1 MIIRGRNILQSV
13 DDTDLRI
20 LAELVNNAKS
30 SFVDISNKLEF
41 HPNVVA
47 YRVKRMEQMGIIKK
61 YSVLLDLE
69 KVGLG
74 EQVYVGVSL
83 PEYSEKDALLK
94 QIMGIPQIIRVIS
107 LLGSPALMI
116 FIAGKNKAE
125 VDAVIS
131 KLKGMNVKVENTLS
145 IIKTYQD
152 GLLGEFFESLADQL
166 KEENKRA

>member
-1 MIIRGRNILQSV
+1 MNMRGRNILLPV

-30 SFVDISNKLEF
+30 SFVDISNKLEL

-47 YRVKRMEQMGIIKK
+47 YRIKRMEQMGIIKK

-69 KVGLG
+69 KLGLS
-74 EQVYVGVSL
+74 EQVYVGASL
-83 PEYSEKDALLK
+83 PEYIEKDDLLK
-94 QIMGIPQIIRVIS
+94 HIMEIPQTIRVIS
-107 LLGSPALMI
+107 LLGNPALMV

-125 VDAVIS
+125 VDTVIS
-131 KLKGMNVKVENTLS
+131 KLKGLNVKIENTTS

-152 GLLGEFFESLADQL
+152 GLLGEFFESLAGQL
-166 KEENKRA
+166 KEKNKRA